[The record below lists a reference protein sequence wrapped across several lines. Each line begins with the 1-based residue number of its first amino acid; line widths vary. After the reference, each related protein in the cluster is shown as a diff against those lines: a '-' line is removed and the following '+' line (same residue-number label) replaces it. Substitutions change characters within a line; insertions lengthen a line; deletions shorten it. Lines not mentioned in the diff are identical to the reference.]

1 MPVWK
6 RNMYI
11 LMVSQFLV
19 LGAMNMIMPFLPL
32 YLKEIGMTD
41 PERVQLWTGLIF
53 GINFFSQIIVQPIW
67 GSLADRFGR
76 KMMILRSG
84 FGMVIATFFMGLV
97 TSHWQL
103 FILRM
108 LNGIV
113 SGFIPASISL
123 MATNSPKEK
132 VGYVLGMMQA
142 GAVAGT
148 ILGPFFGGI
157 LAEWVGYRN
166 NFILTSIFLFIATLV
181 ALFFVQ
187 EEKKPD
193 PKAQKTSIIE
203 DGAFV
208 FHQRTLLIL
217 FSVGLLLQ
225 FANVGPTPLMALFV
239 EKLGASEHIA
249 FLAGLVTAM
258 TGFANMLSS
267 PVLGK
272 TSDRYGSERVL
283 FIALI
288 ASGLFFIPHAIVQS
302 VWQLLILRFL
312 LGLCIGGLLPSIN
325 SLIRRHAPAG
335 KESTAYGFYTSAM
348 SVGNMLGPICYGAM
362 AGWVGIRGIFPIT
375 GFLLIF
381 NAFWLKFALRKN
393 HQYGGTHKTAKT
405 SA

>member
-1 MPVWK
+1 
-6 RNMYI
+6 
-11 LMVSQFLV
+11 
-19 LGAMNMIMPFLPL
+19 
-32 YLKEIGMTD
+32 
-41 PERVQLWTGLIF
+41 
-53 GINFFSQIIVQPIW
+53 
-67 GSLADRFGR
+67 
-76 KMMILRSG
+76 
-84 FGMVIATFFMGLV
+84 
-97 TSHWQL
+97 
-103 FILRM
+103 
-108 LNGIV
+108 
-113 SGFIPASISL
+113 
-123 MATNSPKEK
+123 
-132 VGYVLGMMQA
+132 GMMQA

-157 LAEWVGYRN
+157 LAEWIGYRN

-181 ALFFVQ
+181 VLFFVQ

-193 PKAQKTSIIE
+193 PKARKTTIIE

-208 FHQRTLLIL
+208 FHQRTLLVL

-225 FANVGPTPLMALFV
+225 FANVGPTPLMSLFV
-239 EKLGASEHIA
+239 EELGTSEHIA
-249 FLAGLVTAM
+249 FLAGLVSAM

-283 FIALI
+283 YIALI
-288 ASGLFFIPHAIVQS
+288 TSGLFFIPHAVVQS

-325 SLIRRHAPAG
+325 SLIRRHAPIG

-348 SVGNMLGPICYGAM
+348 SVGNMMGPICYGAM
-362 AGWVGIRGIFPIT
+362 AGWVGIRGIFPVT

-381 NAFWLKFALRKN
+381 NAFWFKFALRKS
-393 HQYGGTHKTAKT
+393 HSVGEAHKTAKS